1 MNNSQDSGPTPTA
14 ETMRAYA
21 QALRPAPARNEQA
34 LPHALARAQAQ
45 EVIARASFCA
55 PEFVDVEPALGPAG
69 QGIPMAFGWD
79 NTPPPPPGPAGS
91 DATKDDTGKWVSKSD
106 TGKSVSV
113 ETPTAE
119 PVPRTGKFG
128 RPIITLKKSRRL
140 K

>member
-1 MNNSQDSGPTPTA
+1 
-14 ETMRAYA
+14 MRAYA

-34 LPHALARAQAQ
+34 LPNALARAQAK
-45 EVIARASFCA
+45 EVIERASFCA
-55 PEFVDVEPALGPAG
+55 PEFVDVEPALGTMG

-79 NTPPPPPGPAGS
+79 NTPPPPPVPAGPEVV
-91 DATKDDTGKWVSKSD
+91 KDDTGKSVSKSD